1 MPARQGAPLGAPC
14 WIDLSTSDV
23 DRAKQFYGAV
33 FGWSFE
39 DAGPEYGGY
48 VNASKDGPPVA
59 GMIHNDPQWNTPD
72 AWSIYLHTADVK
84 ATFDAAIAAGA
95 TSWVEPMEVKGKG
108 FMAVLTDPTGAHFGL
123 WQPTGHQGHIAGE
136 AGAPVYFQLTTRDY
150 GKALDFYREV
160 FGWQTEV
167 VADTDEFRYST
178 ANFDGE
184 AMIGVMDGTH
194 DLADGRAVEL
204 VLLPWCRRRRQ
215 DCAASRR
222 QRWQRHPRRR
232 GHALRQA
239 GRGRRSH
246 RRRLQPVVAGLGRHL
261 FAQTHVLWRES
272 ASKSRH
278 FVDLGAT
285 PAKP

>member
-1 MPARQGAPLGAPC
+1 VKEIVVPARQGAPLGAPC

-23 DRAKQFYGAV
+23 DRAKQFYGSV

-59 GMIHNDPQWNTPD
+59 GMIYNDPQWNTPD
-72 AWSIYLHTADVK
+72 GWSIYLHTADVK

-95 TSWVEPMEVKGKG
+95 TSWVEPMEVKDKG

-123 WQPTGHQGHIAGE
+123 WQPTGHQGHVVGE
-136 AGAPVYFQLTTRDY
+136 AGAPAYFQLTTRDY

-184 AMIGVMDGTH
+184 ALIGVMDGTH
-194 DLADGRAVEL
+194 DLAEGV
-204 VLLPWCRRRRQ
+204 PSNWY
-215 DCAASRR
+215 
-222 QRWQRHPRRR
+222 
-232 GHALRQA
+232 
-239 GRGRRSH
+239 
-246 RRRLQPVVAGLGRHL
+246 
-261 FAQTHVLWRES
+261 F
-272 ASKSRH
+272 
-278 FVDLGAT
+278 FLGADDVDKTVQLVVDNGGSVIRGAEDT
-285 PAKP
+285 PYGRLAAVADPTGAGFNLSSVD